1 MNFRWAGRGFGEVGD
16 AWVWEGVG
24 GCSPTGLGGAGGG
37 GVPRLGLRAGF
48 GGDLPPHQRDCGC
61 EAEKAYGPEC
71 SHLSQISEVRGT
83 VEGSS

>member
-1 MNFRWAGRGFGEVGD
+1 MGWKG
-16 AWVWEGVG
+16 VWGGGGCVGVG

-37 GVPRLGLRAGF
+37 RVARLGLRAGF
-48 GGDLPPHQRDCGC
+48 GGELPPHQRDCGC